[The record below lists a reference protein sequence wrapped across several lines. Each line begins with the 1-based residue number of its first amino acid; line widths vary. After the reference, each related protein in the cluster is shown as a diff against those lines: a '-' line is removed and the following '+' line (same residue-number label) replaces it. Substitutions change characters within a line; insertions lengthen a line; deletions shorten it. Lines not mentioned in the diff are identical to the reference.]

1 MLENGLGNKR
11 TERNKDLLLNY
22 SIDEID
28 MSGLEGATPASNV
41 SIKYS
46 GSITS
51 SYEYDSE
58 SKTYKRFVN
67 GDAHT
72 DYVTKEQYT
81 FKNIITYQV
90 DNYTLDD
97 GENKGRQEI
106 ENIGSGTGYYI
117 SNGYAVPITWQK
129 SSRSDQT
136 KYYYENGE
144 ELKVNDGN
152 TFIQIQPEGQSLT
165 IS

>member
-1 MLENGLGNKR
+1 MASL
-11 TERNKDLLLNY
+11 D
-22 SIDEID
+22 
-28 MSGLEGATPASNV
+28 GAIPATTV

-46 GSITS
+46 SGTTS

-58 SKTYKRFVN
+58 NAVYKRFVN
-67 GDAHT
+67 NKEHT

-90 DNYTLDD
+90 DNYTLND
-97 GENKGRQEI
+97 GEDKGRQEL

-117 SNGYAVPITWQK
+117 SGGYAVPITWEK
-129 SSRSDQT
+129 KSRSAQT

-144 ELKVNDGN
+144 ELIVNDGN
-152 TFIQIQPEGQSLT
+152 TFIQIQPEGQKLE
-165 IS
+165 IA